1 MLLNLFLE
9 MIFNKK
15 KERKKKERKKL
26 NFIPIWGKA
35 FGKLMTL
42 YIEILT
48 KQSFHT
54 I

>member
-15 KERKKKERKKL
+15 KKNEKRKKL

-42 YIEILT
+42 YIENLT
-48 KQSFHT
+48 
-54 I
+54 